1 MAPGFKIVTL
11 LTILSAVVSA
21 TNTRAEVNGVKMPPE
36 IGAAYGR
43 LGKAIS
49 TRDIEGVKSVWADTF
64 VVNAPNNQILYRE
77 EVIAAMNDD
86 LLDYKSFKKVVGHV
100 SQEGDV
106 VIVMG
111 HDELVPTKGPGAG
124 RALWRPFTDIWLK
137 GARGWRLI
145 ARQATIAAETP

>member
-1 MAPGFKIVTL
+1 MVPGFKIVTL
-11 LTILSAVVSA
+11 LTIVSALVSA
-21 TNTRAEVNGVKMPPE
+21 TNSRAEVTGIKMPPE

-49 TRDIEGVKSVWADTF
+49 THDLEGVKSVWAETF
-64 VVNAPNNQILYRE
+64 VVNAPNNQILHRD

-86 LLDYKSFKKVVGHV
+86 RLDYTSFKKVIGHV

-111 HDELVPTKGPGAG
+111 HDELVPKTGPGAG
-124 RALWRPFTDIWLK
+124 QALLRPFTDVWLETSK
-137 GARGWRLI
+137 GWRLI
-145 ARQATIAAETP
+145 ARQATIAAVLP